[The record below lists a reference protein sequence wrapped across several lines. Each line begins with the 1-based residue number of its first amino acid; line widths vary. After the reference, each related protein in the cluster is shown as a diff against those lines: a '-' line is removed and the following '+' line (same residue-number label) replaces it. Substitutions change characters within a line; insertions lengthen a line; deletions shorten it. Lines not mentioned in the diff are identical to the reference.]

1 MLQLT
6 KKAIVNSFIK
16 LLNEKPLDKI
26 TVKNIAE
33 DCGIN
38 RNTFY
43 YHFSDIRELTVYT
56 IDSQIHSQI
65 HSVSELDFN
74 GDSWVDSFVEA
85 AKFVIDNKKAVYN
98 IYNSLNRETV
108 ENYLNTVAF
117 KVTDS
122 FVSAKAVGIDAD
134 KSDIELIK
142 DFYMS
147 ALVGIICKWLE
158 NGMDKDPDI
167 VIRRLGRLVEGAV
180 ITSLKIS
187 EEEKHNLGQM
197 NKSV

>member
-43 YHFSDIRELTVYT
+43 YHFSDIRELAVYT
-56 IDSQIHSQI
+56 IDSQI

-117 KVTDS
+117 KVTDN

>member
-56 IDSQIHSQI
+56 IDSQIHS
-65 HSVSELDFN
+65 VSELDFN

-117 KVTDS
+117 KVTDN

-187 EEEKHNLGQM
+187 EEEKHNLD
-197 NKSV
+197 K

>member
-43 YHFSDIRELTVYT
+43 YHFGDIRELTVYT
-56 IDSQIHSQI
+56 IDSQI

-117 KVTDS
+117 KVTDN

-187 EEEKHNLGQM
+187 EEEKHNLGQT

>member
-56 IDSQIHSQI
+56 IDSQI

-142 DFYMS
+142 EFYMS

-187 EEEKHNLGQM
+187 EEEKHNLGQT

>member
-56 IDSQIHSQI
+56 IDSQIHS
-65 HSVSELDFN
+65 VSELDFN

-108 ENYLNTVAF
+108 ENYLNPVAF
-117 KVTDS
+117 KVTDN

-187 EEEKHNLGQM
+187 EEEKHNLGQT

>member
-56 IDSQIHSQI
+56 IDSQIHS
-65 HSVSELDFN
+65 VSELDFN

-108 ENYLNTVAF
+108 ENYLNTVVF
-117 KVTDS
+117 KVTDN

-180 ITSLKIS
+180 ITSFKIS
-187 EEEKHNLGQM
+187 EEEKHNLGQT

>member
-56 IDSQIHSQI
+56 IDSQIHS
-65 HSVSELDFN
+65 VSELDFN

-117 KVTDS
+117 KVTDN

-158 NGMDKDPDI
+158 NGIDKDPDI

-187 EEEKHNLGQM
+187 EEEKHNLGQT

>member
-56 IDSQIHSQI
+56 IDSQIHS
-65 HSVSELDFN
+65 VSELDFN
-74 GDSWVDSFVEA
+74 GYSWVDSFVEA

-117 KVTDS
+117 KVTDN

>member
-16 LLNEKPLDKI
+16 LLNEKLLDKI

-56 IDSQIHSQI
+56 IDSQI

-117 KVTDS
+117 KVTDN

-187 EEEKHNLGQM
+187 EEEKHNLGQT

>member
-74 GDSWVDSFVEA
+74 GDSWVDSFVET

-117 KVTDS
+117 KVTDN

-187 EEEKHNLGQM
+187 EEEKHNLGQT

>member
-56 IDSQIHSQI
+56 IDSQIHS
-65 HSVSELDFN
+65 VSELDFN

-117 KVTDS
+117 KVTD
-122 FVSAKAVGIDAD
+122 
-134 KSDIELIK
+134 
-142 DFYMS
+142 FYMS

-158 NGMDKDPDI
+158 NGMGKDPDI

>member
-56 IDSQIHSQI
+56 IDSQIHS
-65 HSVSELDFN
+65 VSELDFN

-98 IYNSLNRETV
+98 IYNFLNRETV

-117 KVTDS
+117 KVTDN

-187 EEEKHNLGQM
+187 EEEKHNLGQT

>member
-56 IDSQIHSQI
+56 IDSQIHS
-65 HSVSELDFN
+65 VSELDFN

-85 AKFVIDNKKAVYN
+85 AKFFIDNKKAVYN

-117 KVTDS
+117 KVTDN

-187 EEEKHNLGQM
+187 EEEKHNLGQT

>member
-56 IDSQIHSQI
+56 IDSQIHS
-65 HSVSELDFN
+65 VSELDFN

-117 KVTDS
+117 KVPDN
-122 FVSAKAVGIDAD
+122 FVSTKAVGIDAD

-187 EEEKHNLGQM
+187 EEEKHNLGQT

>member
-56 IDSQIHSQI
+56 IDSQIHS
-65 HSVSELDFN
+65 VSELDFN

-98 IYNSLNRETV
+98 
-108 ENYLNTVAF
+108 
-117 KVTDS
+117 K
-122 FVSAKAVGIDAD
+122 
-134 KSDIELIK
+134 
-142 DFYMS
+142 
-147 ALVGIICKWLE
+147 
-158 NGMDKDPDI
+158 
-167 VIRRLGRLVEGAV
+167 
-180 ITSLKIS
+180 
-187 EEEKHNLGQM
+187 
-197 NKSV
+197 

>member
-26 TVKNIAE
+26 TVKNIDE

-56 IDSQIHSQI
+56 IDSQI

-117 KVTDS
+117 KVTDN

-187 EEEKHNLGQM
+187 EEEKHNLGQT

>member
-1 MLQLT
+1 MLQRT

-56 IDSQIHSQI
+56 IDSQI

-117 KVTDS
+117 KVTDN

-187 EEEKHNLGQM
+187 EEEKHNLGQT

>member
-56 IDSQIHSQI
+56 IDSQIHS
-65 HSVSELDFN
+65 VSELDFN

-85 AKFVIDNKKAVYN
+85 AKFVIDNKKVVYN

-117 KVTDS
+117 KVTDN

-187 EEEKHNLGQM
+187 EEEKHNLGQT

>member
-56 IDSQIHSQI
+56 IDSQIHS
-65 HSVSELDFN
+65 VSELDFN
-74 GDSWVDSFVEA
+74 GDSWVDSFVET

>member
-56 IDSQIHSQI
+56 IDSQIHS
-65 HSVSELDFN
+65 VSELDFN

-117 KVTDS
+117 KVTDN

-187 EEEKHNLGQM
+187 EEEKHNLRQM

>member
-56 IDSQIHSQI
+56 IDSQIHS
-65 HSVSELDFN
+65 VSELDFN

-117 KVTDS
+117 KVTDN

-187 EEEKHNLGQM
+187 DEEKHNLGQT

>member
-1 MLQLT
+1 MYFSLLSPSERLT
-6 KKAIVNSFIK
+6 AVS
-16 LLNEKPLDKI
+16 
-26 TVKNIAE
+26 
-33 DCGIN
+33 
-38 RNTFY
+38 
-43 YHFSDIRELTVYT
+43 YT
-56 IDSQIHSQI
+56 H
-65 HSVSELDFN
+65 L
-74 GDSWVDSFVEA
+74 
-85 AKFVIDNKKAVYN
+85 VIDNKKAVYN

>member
-117 KVTDS
+117 KVTDN

-187 EEEKHNLGQM
+187 EEEKHNLGQT

>member
-56 IDSQIHSQI
+56 IDSQIHS
-65 HSVSELDFN
+65 VSELDFN

-117 KVTDS
+117 KVTDN

-167 VIRRLGRLVEGAV
+167 VTRRLGRLVEGAV

-187 EEEKHNLGQM
+187 EEEKHNLGQT

>member
-56 IDSQIHSQI
+56 IDSQIHS
-65 HSVSELDFN
+65 VSELDFN

-108 ENYLNTVAF
+108 GNYLNTVAF
-117 KVTDS
+117 KVTDN

>member
-56 IDSQIHSQI
+56 IDSQI

-142 DFYMS
+142 EFYMS
-147 ALVGIICKWLE
+147 ALVGVICKWLE

>member
-56 IDSQIHSQI
+56 IDSQI

>member
-43 YHFSDIRELTVYT
+43 YHFSDIRELVYT
-56 IDSQIHSQI
+56 IDSQI

-117 KVTDS
+117 KVTDN

-187 EEEKHNLGQM
+187 EEEKHNLGQT

>member
-56 IDSQIHSQI
+56 IDSQIHN
-65 HSVSELDFN
+65 VLELDFN

-85 AKFVIDNKKAVYN
+85 AKLALNNKKAVYN

-134 KSDIELIK
+134 KFDIELIK
-142 DFYMS
+142 GFYMN

-158 NGMDKDPDI
+158 NGMDRDPNT
-167 VIRRLGRLVEGAV
+167 VIRRLGRLIEGAV

-187 EEEKHNLGQM
+187 EEEKHNLD
-197 NKSV
+197 K

>member
-56 IDSQIHSQI
+56 IDSQIHN
-65 HSVSELDFN
+65 VLELDFN
-74 GDSWVDSFVEA
+74 GDSWVDRFVEA
-85 AKFVIDNKKAVYN
+85 AKFVLDNKKAVYN

-117 KVTDS
+117 KVMDS

-134 KSDIELIK
+134 KLDIELIK
-142 DFYMS
+142 DFYIS

-158 NGMDKDPDI
+158 NGMDREPDT

-187 EEEKHNLGQM
+187 EEERHNLD
-197 NKSV
+197 K

>member
-56 IDSQIHSQI
+56 IDSQIHS
-65 HSVSELDFN
+65 VSELDFN

-122 FVSAKAVGIDAD
+122 FFSAKAVGIDAD

>member
-56 IDSQIHSQI
+56 IDSQIHS
-65 HSVSELDFN
+65 VSELDFN

-117 KVTDS
+117 KVMDN

-187 EEEKHNLGQM
+187 EEEKHNLGQT

>member
-56 IDSQIHSQI
+56 IDSQIHS
-65 HSVSELDFN
+65 VSELDFN

-117 KVTDS
+117 KVTDN

-187 EEEKHNLGQM
+187 EEEKHNLGQT
-197 NKSV
+197 NNSV

>member
-56 IDSQIHSQI
+56 IDSQIHS
-65 HSVSELDFN
+65 VSELDFN

-98 IYNSLNRETV
+98 IYNSLNETV

-117 KVTDS
+117 KVTDN

-187 EEEKHNLGQM
+187 EEEKHNLGQT

>member
-56 IDSQIHSQI
+56 IDSQIHS
-65 HSVSELDFN
+65 VSELDFN

-117 KVTDS
+117 KVTDN

-187 EEEKHNLGQM
+187 EEDKHNLGQT

>member
-56 IDSQIHSQI
+56 IDSQIHS
-65 HSVSELDFN
+65 VSELDFN

-117 KVTDS
+117 KVTDN

-187 EEEKHNLGQM
+187 EEEKHNLGQT

>member
-56 IDSQIHSQI
+56 IDSQIHN
-65 HSVSELDFN
+65 VLELDFN

-85 AKFVIDNKKAVYN
+85 AKFALNNKKAVYN

-134 KSDIELIK
+134 KFDIELIK
-142 DFYMS
+142 GFYMS

-158 NGMDKDPDI
+158 NGMDRDPNT
-167 VIRRLGRLVEGAV
+167 VIRRLGRLIEGAV

-187 EEEKHNLGQM
+187 EEEKHNLD
-197 NKSV
+197 K

>member
-56 IDSQIHSQI
+56 IDSQIHSL
-65 HSVSELDFN
+65 SELDFN

-117 KVTDS
+117 KVTDN

-187 EEEKHNLGQM
+187 EEEKHNLRQM

>member
-1 MLQLT
+1 MSGFT
-6 KKAIVNSFIK
+6 KDIIARTLIE
-16 LLNEKPLDKI
+16 LLDEKPMSKV
-26 TVKNIAE
+26 TVKDIVE
-33 DCGIN
+33 RCGVN

-56 IDSQIHSQI
+56 IDSQI

-117 KVTDS
+117 KVTDN

-187 EEEKHNLGQM
+187 EEEKHNLGQT